1 MNQHTFA
8 ISAYKDSPYL
18 EACIRSL
25 KKQTVPTDIILCTS
39 TPSGYISGLASKYGI
54 PVYVRDGVSGIQD
67 DWNYAYHMADSRL
80 VTIAHQDDMY
90 HRDYVKILLEQFQRY
105 PDMTMFTSN
114 YVNVKDGKLKNHDVE
129 LLIKRILRLP
139 LRFPVL
145 NHLGPVKKSVL
156 MFGNPIGCPAC
167 TYHKA
172 ALGEPLFTS
181 PYKFALDWDTTLKL
195 AGLPGRFIC
204 VERPLLYY
212 RIHEGATTRECI
224 MDQSRLREET
234 EMFGKFWPGPVV
246 RLLIHYYR
254 KAYAFYD

>member
-8 ISAYKDSPYL
+8 ISAYQDSPYL
-18 EACIRSL
+18 ESCIRSL
-25 KKQTVPTDIILCTS
+25 KKQTVPSGIILCTS
-39 TPSGYISGLASKYGI
+39 TPSAYISGLAKKYGI
-54 PVYVRDGVSGIQD
+54 PMYVRDGASGIQD

-90 HRDYVKILLEQFQRY
+90 HKDYAKVLLEQFEKY
-105 PDMTMFTSN
+105 PDMTMFTSD
-114 YVNVKDGKLKNHDVE
+114 YVNVKDGKLKSHDVE

-139 LRFPVL
+139 LRIPRL
-145 NHLGPVKKSVL
+145 NHLEAVKKSALV
-156 MFGNPIGCPAC
+156 FGNPIGCPAC
-167 TYHKA
+167 SYNKE

-195 AGLPGRFIC
+195 AKLPGRFIC
-204 VERPLLYY
+204 VEKPLLYY
-212 RIHEGATTRECI
+212 RIHEGATTKECI
-224 MDQSRLREET
+224 RDQSRLREET
-234 EMFGKFWPGPVV
+234 EMFGKFWPEPIV